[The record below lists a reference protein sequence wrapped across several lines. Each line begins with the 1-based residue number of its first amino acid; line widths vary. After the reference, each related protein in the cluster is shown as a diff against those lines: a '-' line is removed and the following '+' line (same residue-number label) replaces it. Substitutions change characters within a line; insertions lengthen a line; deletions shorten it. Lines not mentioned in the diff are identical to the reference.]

1 MAYESSDLDEPQE
14 IDRKSITQMQHAG
27 ILETAP
33 TFDDWMEK
41 LADIRRSANAADDER
56 LLYMY

>member
-56 LLYMY
+56 